1 MMAELYF
8 ERLLSF
14 TATCRWQLLD
24 APLRAAQFDDDE
36 ITRPFWAEFDDW
48 NGDDGWLMTSLDY
61 GEEMLQSFLLDQLWP
76 GEGRQRAFCDN
87 FWFGVYRFATG
98 FVYEIRPAYE
108 GKNVDRWP
116 SLEYWLDVSRNG
128 YLGFYSAGSD
138 AGVLKDDPPRLAL
151 RDPFGTS
158 VVLPVDSPIDL
169 DTVLYKLTAGRQTP
183 LWHIP
188 GLNPQR
194 LQEGQLFLNMKLY
207 SADGLRV
214 RRKVERVAYLNNRR
228 GERGQFSLQVSNPCV
243 PPHPR
248 PLVAKP

>member
-1 MMAELYF
+1 MMAKLYF
-8 ERLLSF
+8 ERLLCF

-36 ITRPFWAEFDDW
+36 ITRPFWVEFDDW

-61 GEEMLQSFLLDQLWP
+61 GEEMLQSFLIDSLWA
-76 GEGRQRAFCDN
+76 GERRQRAFCDR
-87 FWFGVYRFATG
+87 FWFGVYRLATG

-108 GKNVDRWP
+108 GNTANRWP

-128 YLGFYSAGSD
+128 YLGFYPARSHR
-138 AGVLKDDPPRLAL
+138 GVLKDDPARLSF
-151 RDPFGTS
+151 RDPHGTS
-158 VVLPVDSPIDL
+158 VELPVDSPVEL
-169 DTVLYKLTAGRQTP
+169 DTVLYKLTAGRRTP

-188 GLNPQR
+188 GLDPER
-194 LQEGQLFLNMKLY
+194 LQEGQLFLNLKLY
-207 SADGLRV
+207 SADGRQV

-228 GERGQFSLQVSNPCV
+228 GERGQFSLQVSNPCM

-248 PLVAKP
+248 PLVGEP

>member
-14 TATCRWQLLD
+14 TATCRWQLLE
-24 APLRAAQFDDDE
+24 APLRAAQFHDDE
-36 ITRPFWAEFDDW
+36 ITRMFWVEFDDW

-61 GEEMLQSFLLDQLWP
+61 GGKMLQSFLIDSLWA
-76 GEGRQRAFCDN
+76 GKRRQRAFCDS
-87 FWFGVYRFATG
+87 FWFGVYRLATG

-108 GKNVDRWP
+108 GNNVDRWP

-128 YLGFYSAGSD
+128 YLGFYPTASGAGL
-138 AGVLKDDPPRLAL
+138 LKDEPPSLAL

-158 VVLPVDSPIDL
+158 VELPVGPPTDMEA
-169 DTVLYKLTAGRQTP
+169 VLYKLNAGRRTP

-188 GLNPQR
+188 GLDPQR

-207 SADGLRV
+207 SADGRQV

-228 GERGQFSLQVSNPCV
+228 GERGQFSLQVTNPCV

>member
-36 ITRPFWAEFDDW
+36 ITRPFWVEFDDW

-61 GEEMLQSFLLDQLWP
+61 GEEMLQSFLIDSLWP
-76 GEGRQRAFCDN
+76 GEGRQRAFCDS
-87 FWFGVYRFATG
+87 FWFGVYRLGSG

-108 GKNVDRWP
+108 GNNVHRWP

-128 YLGFYSAGSD
+128 YLGFYPALSN
-138 AGVLKDDPPRLAL
+138 AGVFVDAPGSVAL
-151 RDPFGTS
+151 RDPFGRS
-158 VVLPVDSPIDL
+158 AVLPVDSPIDL
-169 DTVLYKLTAGRQTP
+169 DTVLYTLTAGRRTP

-207 SADGLRV
+207 SPDGRQV
-214 RRKVERVAYLNNRR
+214 RRSVERVAYLNNRR

-248 PLVAKP
+248 PLVGEP

>member
-1 MMAELYF
+1 MMADLCF
-8 ERLLSF
+8 EPLLSF

-24 APLRAAQFDDDE
+24 APLRAAQFDDNE

-61 GEEMLQSFLLDQLWP
+61 GEEMLQSFLLDSLWP

-87 FWFGVYRFATG
+87 FWFGVYRLASG

-108 GKNVDRWP
+108 GNNVHRWP

-128 YLGFYSAGSD
+128 YLGFYPAGSD
-138 AGVLKDDPPRLAL
+138 AGVLKDDPSRLEL

-207 SADGLRV
+207 SADGLQV
-214 RRKVERVAYLNNRR
+214 RRKVEQVAYLNNRR